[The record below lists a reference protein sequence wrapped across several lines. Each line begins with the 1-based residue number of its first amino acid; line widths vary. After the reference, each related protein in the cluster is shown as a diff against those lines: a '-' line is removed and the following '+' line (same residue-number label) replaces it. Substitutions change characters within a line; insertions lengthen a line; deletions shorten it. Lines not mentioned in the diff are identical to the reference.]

1 MDTSGVI
8 QLIVLFILIILSA
21 FFSSAETSF
30 STVNRVKMRAMEE
43 EGNKKAKTVNKI
55 LERYSKM
62 LSAILIGNN
71 IVNLSASSLATTFV
85 INLGY
90 SAYIG
95 VATGILTIVVLLI
108 GEIVPKTWAN
118 LNAEKIS
125 LSYAPIIYALMK
137 ILTPVI
143 FIIDKIANGIL
154 RLIHIDPNKK
164 NDTITE
170 SELKT
175 YVDVSH
181 EDGEIESEE
190 RELIYNIFEFSDTCA
205 KDIMIPRINM
215 VTISTEG
222 TFEELVAIF
231 QEYMYTRIPV
241 YNEEKDSMQGFINI
255 KDFFLARSNGTLT
268 AENFSLESLTREAYY
283 TYEYKK
289 TADLLLEMREKSMN
303 VAFVLNEYGSTVGM
317 ITLEDLLEE
326 LVGDIRD
333 EYDEDEK
340 ELIKQLDDRTYLI
353 EASMSLYDIN
363 DAIGTSLNSDDY
375 DSIGGI
381 IIGQLDR
388 LPEDEEAVTLT
399 DGATLQV
406 KGIEQNRIVQVLL
419 TLPEAISD
427 EEISDEAEK
436 TED

>member
-1 MDTSGVI
+1 MTIGA
-8 QLIVLFILIILSA
+8 QLLLQLVLILLNSVFACAEIAVLS
-21 FFSSAETSF
+21 
-30 STVNRVKMRAMEE
+30 VNEAKLTKLEE

-90 SAYIG
+90 SAYVG

-125 LSYAPIIYALMK
+125 LVYAPVIYALMK

-154 RLIHIDPNKK
+154 RLIRIDPNKK

-190 RELIYNIFEFSDTCA
+190 RELIYNIFEFS
-205 KDIMIPRINM
+205 
-215 VTISTEG
+215 
-222 TFEELVAIF
+222 
-231 QEYMYTRIPV
+231 
-241 YNEEKDSMQGFINI
+241 
-255 KDFFLARSNGTLT
+255 
-268 AENFSLESLTREAYY
+268 
-283 TYEYKK
+283 
-289 TADLLLEMREKSMN
+289 
-303 VAFVLNEYGSTVGM
+303 
-317 ITLEDLLEE
+317 
-326 LVGDIRD
+326 
-333 EYDEDEK
+333 
-340 ELIKQLDDRTYLI
+340 YLF
-353 EASMSLYDIN
+353 
-363 DAIGTSLNSDDY
+363 
-375 DSIGGI
+375 
-381 IIGQLDR
+381 
-388 LPEDEEAVTLT
+388 
-399 DGATLQV
+399 
-406 KGIEQNRIVQVLL
+406 
-419 TLPEAISD
+419 
-427 EEISDEAEK
+427 
-436 TED
+436 